1 MSNSAVT
8 REKVVSARI
17 TADID
22 ERAKKNLA
30 KQGLTISEYVRLA
43 LIKAAN
49 NEVHLLDFLNTP
61 EALAAKK
68 EAETG
73 QIKNIGELKDFAKWI
88 EKINADSKHH

>member
-1 MSNSAVT
+1 MSSSAVA
-8 REKVVSARI
+8 RKKVVSARI

-49 NEVHLLDFLNTP
+49 NEVSLVDFLNTSK
-61 EALAAKK
+61 ALRAKK
-68 EAETG
+68 EAKTG
-73 QIKNIGELKDFAKWI
+73 QVKDIGELKDFARWI
-88 EKINADSKHH
+88 EKIDADSKRH